1 MTHESLLN
9 ELWQTTLSRLGGVAA
24 IDASAHETRAFL
36 RPRAVKSAIDL
47 LRLILAYCLGGMG
60 LRSTSA
66 WAASAGLADLSNVAL
81 LQRLRNSGAWME
93 HLVGQLLGG
102 GAMPT
107 AGGRRIRLLD
117 GTTVPKAGKEAR
129 ENNGLWRLHC
139 TFDLPAERF
148 SFIELTDG
156 ANVYRERQALTC
168 GGERLDRTPFAKGDI
183 AIAGERTFI
192 VSGKRSL
199 LGFLHPDPL
208 AHVLEQGADVIVRA
222 GWKGARWLDRNR
234 KPFDILAALKGAESA
249 GVLDRPIWVARKK
262 AMPLALRLV
271 AFRKPPEAAE
281 KSQAKARRAA
291 QREGNVISEGTL
303 AAAEWVILV
312 TSLDAKTF
320 STSDIGELYR
330 ARWRIEMAFKRLK
343 SLIGLSAPPGE
354 DPAVAKTWILAH
366 LLMVLLI
373 EPQVSAPEIS
383 PRMAA

>member
-9 ELWQTTLSRLGGVAA
+9 ELWQTTVSRLGGAA
-24 IDASAHETRAFL
+24 TIDASAREMRAFL
-36 RPRAVKSAIDL
+36 RPRAVKSATDL

-81 LQRLRNSGAWME
+81 LQRLRNSSAWME

-102 GAMPT
+102 GAVP
-107 AGGRRIRLLD
+107 AAAGRRIRLLD

-148 SFIELTDG
+148 SFVELTD
-156 ANVYRERQALTC
+156 EK
-168 GGERLDRTPFAKGDI
+168 GGERLDRTPVAKGDI
-183 AIAGERTFI
+183 LIADR
-192 VSGKRSL
+192 
-199 LGFLHPDPL
+199 GFLHPDPL

-222 GWKGARWLDRNR
+222 GWKGARWLGEDG
-234 KPFDILAALKGAESA
+234 KPLDILAVLKGAEST
-249 GVLDRPIWVARKK
+249 GVLDRLIGIGRKK
-262 AMPLALRLV
+262 APALALRLV

-281 KSQAKARRAA
+281 KSRAQARRAA

-383 PRMAA
+383 LRMAA

>member
-9 ELWQTTLSRLGGVAA
+9 ELWQTALTRLGGTAA
-24 IDASAHETRAFL
+24 IEASAREMGAFL
-36 RPRAVKSAIDL
+36 RARGVGCATDL
-47 LRLILAYCLGGMG
+47 LRLVLAYCLGGMG

-81 LQRLRNSGAWME
+81 LKRLRKSGAWME
-93 HLVGQLLGG
+93 HLVGTLLVA
-102 GAMPT
+102 GAVPA

-117 GTTVPKAGKEAR
+117 GTTVPKAGKDSKK
-129 ENNGLWRLHC
+129 NNSLWRLHC

-148 SFIELTDG
+148 SFIELTD
-156 ANVYRERQALTC
+156 EK

-183 AIAGERTFI
+183 AIADRGY
-192 VSGKRSL
+192 
-199 LGFLHPDPL
+199 LHPDPM
-208 AHVLEQGADVIVRA
+208 AHVLEQGADIIVRA
-222 GWKGARWLDRNR
+222 GWKGARWLDG
-234 KPFDILAALKGAESA
+234 KGKLFDILAALKDAECA
-249 GVLDRPIWVARKK
+249 GVLDRPIWIARKK
-262 AMPLALRLV
+262 ATPLALRLI

-281 KSQAKARRAA
+281 ASRAKARRAA

-312 TSLDAKTF
+312 TSLDAKAFPATR
-320 STSDIGELYR
+320 IGELYR

-354 DPAVAKTWILAH
+354 DPEIAKTWILAH
-366 LLMVLLI
+366 LLMVLLL
-373 EPQVSAPEIS
+373 EPHTSAPGIS

>member
-1 MTHESLLN
+1 MTHESFLN
-9 ELWQTTLSRLGGVAA
+9 ELWQTTVSQLGGTAA
-24 IDASAHETRAFL
+24 IDASAREKRAFL
-36 RPRAVKSAIDL
+36 RPREVKSATDL

-81 LQRLRNSGAWME
+81 LQRLRNSSAWME

-102 GAMPT
+102 GAVP
-107 AGGRRIRLLD
+107 AAAGRRIRLLD

-148 SFIELTDG
+148 SFIELTG
-156 ANVYRERQALTC
+156 EK
-168 GGERLDRTPFAKGDI
+168 GGERLDRTPVAKGDI
-183 AIAGERTFI
+183 LIADR
-192 VSGKRSL
+192 
-199 LGFLHPDPL
+199 GFLHPDPL

-234 KPFDILAALKGAESA
+234 KPFDILAALKGSESA

-281 KSQAKARRAA
+281 KSRAKARRAA

-354 DPAVAKTWILAH
+354 DPDVAKTWILAH
-366 LLMVLLI
+366 LLMALLL
-373 EPQVSAPEIS
+373 EPHISAPEIS